1 VGHSMGGLVAR
12 AYLRD
17 HGAARVA
24 RVVTLGTPHRGTG
37 LARFGAGHN
46 SRQMRWNGSATEGRC
61 SAWLARLERCED
73 PAVRSLFTSL
83 YSHQD
88 NIVSPQ
94 LSSCLP
100 GAVNIEF
107 NGVGHVA
114 LGMHP
119 SVLKEVIA
127 AIRQVPA
134 V

>member
-1 VGHSMGGLVAR
+1 
-12 AYLRD
+12 
-17 HGAARVA
+17 
-24 RVVTLGTPHRGTG
+24 
-37 LARFGAGHN
+37 
-46 SRQMRWNGSATEGRC
+46 MRWNGSAAEGRC
-61 SAWLARLERCED
+61 SAWLARLARCED
-73 PAVRSLFTSL
+73 PTVRGLFISL

-107 NGVGHVA
+107 NGIGHVA

-119 SVLKEVIA
+119 SVLREVIA

-134 V
+134 G